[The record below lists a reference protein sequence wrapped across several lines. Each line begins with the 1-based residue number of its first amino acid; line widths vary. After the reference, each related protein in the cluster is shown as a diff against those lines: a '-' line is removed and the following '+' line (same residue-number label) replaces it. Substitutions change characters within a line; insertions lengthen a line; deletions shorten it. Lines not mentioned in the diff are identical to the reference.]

1 MGFMDL
7 ARSLFAPPSN
17 ASATAPQ
24 STARA
29 DSWSNLVTGIG
40 AATGRLD
47 FQFTRETRIDDQTLE
62 DMFHGDPYA
71 SRIVRAV
78 PEEALRRG
86 FSVSCG
92 DPAAESEIKGALDEL
107 HVLRKVTEAWTWARL
122 FGGAALFI
130 GADDGGDPAH
140 PLDVDNIRSV
150 RFVTVLDKREIYPAK
165 WFNDPLSPYFGEP
178 ETYRFTRS
186 GAGGTDAREV
196 HATRIVRFDGAVTTR
211 RRRQQNNSWCESELQ
226 RIITKLREFNGN
238 SAAAST
244 LLQDASQG
252 VFKIKDLMTL
262 IAQDKQDV
270 VRKRLQL
277 MDMARGV
284 ARAIMLDAEGE
295 DFQRVESGIATGMAD
310 LVDKSFLLLAGAAE
324 IPVTILF
331 GQAPAGLSATGD
343 SDIRWFY
350 DRIDSARTNSVRPR
364 LERIVR
370 LFMRAKDGPTC
381 GRAPE
386 AWSVEFPSLYQLTD
400 AEDADLRSKQAT
412 IDTAYI
418 TAGVLTPEEVR
429 ASRFRAE
436 GYSTETSIDD
446 ESTTGP
452 DAGEL
457 GDVAT
462 GVVPEDALAVVR
474 SVAAREIPRDSGLQ
488 AILAAMPGLALEQA
502 ERIMGEAGKTF
513 FTTPDPMAQPEL
525 EQLRAENAAL
535 KRSVQG
541 LKGYNARIVQRARDG
556 GLELGGLV
564 DRPPTE
570 VAEGDDLQE
579 GDVVAVP
586 TEPAPDAP
594 SAPAEPEKA
603 DGRTDAQTEAPAVPA
618 RSAAVVLPLPPNGRE
633 ALANVAQLPI
643 DQLHVTLAYFE
654 RLTDEQ
660 LAALRS
666 VVAAWATW
674 VRPIAAQIDGHGRF
688 AGENGVDPVFA
699 AVDSPELANA
709 RTSLVALLAAVN
721 LEPSTKHPFV
731 PHVTLAYVAPG
742 IELEEVG
749 ARTRV
754 VFDTVALWR
763 GEARDEP
770 IALRSSGALNAAL
783 ASLPRCLRAGRS
795 RRTRSSCARS
805 SETWTRAS
813 APRSSERRACASTAP
828 RTADCPRS
836 TTT

>member
-1 MGFMDL
+1 MGLLDTVRALL
-7 ARSLFAPPSN
+7 APANSQAISAP
-17 ASATAPQ
+17 AP
-24 STARA
+24 TPRA

-47 FQFTRETRIDDQTLE
+47 FTFSRELRIDDQTLE

-92 DPAAESEIKGALDEL
+92 DPDVESRIKASLDEL
-107 HVLRKVTEAWTWARL
+107 QVLRKFTEAWTWARL
-122 FGGAALFI
+122 FGGAALFV

-140 PLDVDNIRSV
+140 PLDMNNIRAV
-150 RFVTVLDKREIYPAK
+150 RFITVLDKREIFPAK
-165 WFNDPLSPYFGEP
+165 WFRDPLSPYFGEP
-178 ETYRFTRS
+178 ETYRFVRS
-186 GAGGTDAREV
+186 GAGGTDSREV
-196 HATRIVRFDGAVTTR
+196 HASRIVRFDGAVTSR

-284 ARAIMLDAEGE
+284 ARAIMLDADGE
-295 DFQRVESGIATGMAD
+295 NFERVESGIATGMAD

-350 DRIDSARTNSVRPR
+350 DRIDTARTNSAKPR

-370 LFMRAKDGPTC
+370 MFLRAQNGPT
-381 GRAPE
+381 GGVEPS

-412 IDTAYI
+412 IDAAYI
-418 TAGVLTPEEVR
+418 TAGVLTAEEVR
-429 ASRFRAE
+429 ASRFRRE

-446 ESTTGP
+446 DSTLGADP
-452 DAGEL
+452 GEL

-462 GVVPEDALAVVR
+462 GAVPEEALDVVKR
-474 SVAAREIPRDSGLQ
+474 VAAREIPRDSGLQ
-488 AILAAMPGLALEQA
+488 AIMAAMPGLAIEQA
-502 ERIMGEAGKTF
+502 AKIMGEAGKTF

-525 EQLRAENAAL
+525 EQLRVENAAL

-541 LKGYNARIVQRARDG
+541 LKNYNARIVQRAKDG

-570 VAEGDDLQE
+570 VAEGDELEE

-586 TEPAPDAP
+586 ADPAAAVEPTSPAPP
-594 SAPAEPEKA
+594 SASAEPEKA
-603 DGRTDAQTEAPAVPA
+603 DGRADAENAPVVPLPSGVA
-618 RSAAVVLPLPPNGRE
+618 IALPLPQNGRD
-633 ALANVAQLPI
+633 ALANVSQLPLE
-643 DQLHVTLAYFE
+643 DLHVTLAYFE
-654 RLTDEQ
+654 EISDEQ
-660 LAALRS
+660 LVTLRE
-666 VVAAWATW
+666 VVAKWAKHTH
-674 VRPIAAQIDGHGRF
+674 PIAAGLNGHGRF
-688 AGENGVDPVFA
+688 VGENGVDPVYV
-699 AVDSPELANA
+699 AVDSLGAIEHARYGLVEMLADRELY
-709 RTSLVALLAAVN
+709 
-721 LEPSTKHPFV
+721 PSAKHSFV
-731 PHVTLAYVAPG
+731 PHVTIAYVAPG
-742 IELEEVG
+742 VELEEVG
-749 ARTRV
+749 EPTAVTFNRV
-754 VFDTVALWR
+754 AVWR
-763 GEARDEP
+763 GDDHGNE
-770 IALRSSGALNAAL
+770 IALG
-783 ASLPRCLRAGRS
+783 
-795 RRTRSSCARS
+795 
-805 SETWTRAS
+805 
-813 APRSSERRACASTAP
+813 TA
-828 RTADCPRS
+828 
-836 TTT
+836 

>member
-1 MGFMDL
+1 MGFLDL
-7 ARSLFAPPSN
+7 ARSLLAPANSPAIAAPAPS
-17 ASATAPQ
+17 S
-24 STARA
+24 ARA

-47 FQFTRETRIDDQTLE
+47 FQFQREWRIDDQTLE

-78 PEEALRRG
+78 PEEAMRRG
-86 FSVSCG
+86 FTVSCG
-92 DPAAESEIKGALDEL
+92 DPQVESEVTAALDEL
-107 HVLRKVTEAWTWARL
+107 QVLRKITEAWTWARL
-122 FGGAALFI
+122 FGGAVLFV
-130 GADDGGDPAH
+130 GADDGRDPKL
-140 PLDVDNIRSV
+140 PLDASNIRAV
-150 RFVTVLDKREIYPAK
+150 RFLTVLDKREIHPAS
-165 WFNDPLSPYFGEP
+165 WFTDPLSPYFGEP
-178 ETYRFTRS
+178 ETYRFVRS
-186 GAGGTDAREV
+186 GVGGTDMRAV

-211 RRRQQNNSWCESELQ
+211 RRRQQNNSWSESELQ

-284 ARAIMLDAEGE
+284 ARAIMLDADGE

-350 DRIDSARTNSVRPR
+350 DRIDSARTNSVKPR

-370 LFMRAKDGPTC
+370 MILRSKNGPTC
-381 GRAPE
+381 GVEPS

-412 IDTAYI
+412 IDSAYI

-429 ASRFRAE
+429 ASRFRRE

-446 ESTTGP
+446 DSTVGP

-457 GDVAT
+457 GDVAA
-462 GVVPEDALAVVR
+462 GVVPEDALAVVK

-488 AILAAMPGLALEQA
+488 AILAAMPGLAIEQA
-502 ERIMGEAGKTF
+502 ERIMGEAGRTF
-513 FTTPDPMAQPEL
+513 FTVPDPLAQPEL

-541 LKGYNARIVQRARDG
+541 LKNWNSRIVQRAKDG

-564 DRPPTE
+564 DRAPTE
-570 VAEGDDLQE
+570 VAEGDELQE

-586 TEPAPDAP
+586 ADHAAAPP
-594 SAPAEPEKA
+594 SAPAGPEMA
-603 DGRTDAQTEAPAVPA
+603 AGRADAQPEAVPA
-618 RSAAVVLPLPPNGRE
+618 PRGVAVVLPLPHAGRD
-633 ALANVAQLPI
+633 ALAGVSQLPL
-643 DQLHVTLAYFE
+643 DQLHVTLAYLE
-654 RLTDEQ
+654 ELSDEQ
-660 LAALRS
+660 LETLRAA
-666 VVAAWATW
+666 VASWARNT
-674 VRPIAAQIDGHGRF
+674 RPIAAALDGHGRF
-688 AGENGVDPVFA
+688 AGENGVDPVFV
-699 AVDSPELANA
+699 AVNA
-709 RTSLVALLAAVN
+709 PALRHARDWLVAILREKG

-731 PHVTLAYVAPG
+731 PHVTIAYVAPG
-742 IELEEVG
+742 VELEEIGQPTAVTFG
-749 ARTRV
+749 A
-754 VFDTVALWR
+754 VAVWAGDDR
-763 GEARDEP
+763 GDE
-770 IALRSSGALNAAL
+770 IVL
-783 ASLPRCLRAGRS
+783 GR
-795 RRTRSSCARS
+795 
-805 SETWTRAS
+805 
-813 APRSSERRACASTAP
+813 
-828 RTADCPRS
+828 
-836 TTT
+836 

>member
-1 MGFMDL
+1 MGLLDL
-7 ARSLFAPPSN
+7 ARALLAPANLP
-17 ASATAPQ
+17 AIAAPAT
-24 STARA
+24 THRA

-47 FQFTRETRIDDQTLE
+47 FQFTRELRIDDETLE

-78 PEEALRRG
+78 PEEAMRRG
-86 FSVSCG
+86 FTVSCG
-92 DPAAESEIKGALDEL
+92 DPAIESEITAALDTL
-107 HVLRKVTEAWTWARL
+107 NVLQKVTEAWTWARL

-130 GADDGGDPAH
+130 GADDAQDPSL
-140 PLDVDNIRSV
+140 PLDMNNIRAV
-150 RFVTVLDKREIYPAK
+150 RFVTVLDKREIFPAK
-165 WFNDPLSPYFGEP
+165 WFRDPLSPYFGEP
-178 ETYRFTRS
+178 ETYRFVRS
-186 GAGGTDAREV
+186 GSGGTDSREV
-196 HATRIVRFDGAVTTR
+196 HATRIVRFDGAVTSR
-211 RRRQQNNSWCESELQ
+211 RRRRQNNSWCESELQ

-350 DRIDSARTNSVRPR
+350 DRINTARTNSAKPR
-364 LERIVR
+364 IERIVR
-370 LFMRAKDGPTC
+370 MFLRAKNGPTA
-381 GRAPE
+381 GVEPS

-412 IDTAYI
+412 IDTQYI
-418 TAGVLTPEEVR
+418 TAGVLTAEEVR
-429 ASRFRAE
+429 ASRFRRE

-446 ESTTGP
+446 DSTLGADP
-452 DAGEL
+452 GEL

-462 GVVPEDALAVVR
+462 GAVPEEALDVVKR
-474 SVAAREIPRDSGLQ
+474 VAAREIPRDSGLQ
-488 AILAAMPGLALEQA
+488 AIMAAMPGLAIEQA
-502 ERIMGEAGKTF
+502 EKIMGEAGKTF
-513 FTTPDPMAQPEL
+513 FTVPDPTAQPEL

-541 LKGYNARIVQRARDG
+541 LKNYNARIVQRAKDG

-570 VAEGDDLQE
+570 VAEGDELEE

-586 TEPAPDAP
+586 ADPAAAVEPAPADAP
-594 SAPAEPEKA
+594 SAPAEPEKT
-603 DGRTDAQTEAPAVPA
+603 DGRADAEDAPVVPVPLGV
-618 RSAAVVLPLPPNGRE
+618 AVVLPLPQNGRD
-633 ALANVAQLPI
+633 ALANVSQLPLE
-643 DQLHVTLAYFE
+643 DLHVTLAYFE
-654 RLTDEQ
+654 ELSDEQ
-660 LAALRS
+660 LVTLRAAVNMWARHTRQI
-666 VVAAWATW
+666 VAKL
-674 VRPIAAQIDGHGRF
+674 DGHGRF
-688 AGENGVDPVFA
+688 VGESGVDPVYV
-699 AVDSPELANA
+699 AVSSLGAIEHARYGLVEMLADRELY
-709 RTSLVALLAAVN
+709 
-721 LEPSTKHPFV
+721 PSTKHPFV
-731 PHVTLAYVAPG
+731 PHVTIAYVAPDV
-742 IELEEVG
+742 ELKEVG
-749 ARTRV
+749 EPTTV
-754 VFDTVALWR
+754 TFDAVAVWS
-763 GEARDEP
+763 GGDHGDK
-770 IALRSSGALNAAL
+770 IALS
-783 ASLPRCLRAGRS
+783 P
-795 RRTRSSCARS
+795 
-805 SETWTRAS
+805 
-813 APRSSERRACASTAP
+813 
-828 RTADCPRS
+828 
-836 TTT
+836 

>member
-1 MGFMDL
+1 MGLLDL
-7 ARSLFAPPSN
+7 ARALLAPRTN
-17 ASATAPQ
+17 TIAAAPQ
-24 STARA
+24 SAARA

-47 FQFTRETRIDDQTLE
+47 FQFTPELRIADQTLE
-62 DMFHGDPYA
+62 DMFHDDPYA

-78 PEEALRRG
+78 PEEAMRRG

-92 DPAAESEIKGALDEL
+92 DPEVESRVQAALDEL
-107 HVLRKVTEAWTWARL
+107 HVLSKVTEAWTWARL
-122 FGGAALFI
+122 FGGAALFV
-130 GADDGGDPAH
+130 GADDGRDPAL
-140 PLDVDNIRSV
+140 PLDAANIRAI
-150 RFVTVLDKREIYPAK
+150 RFVTVLDKRELYPAK
-165 WFNDPLSPYFGEP
+165 WFTDPLSSHFGEP

-186 GAGGTDAREV
+186 GAGGTDTREV
-196 HATRIVRFDGAVTTR
+196 HATRLVRFDGAVTTR
-211 RRRQQNNSWCESELQ
+211 RRRQQHNGWSESELQ
-226 RIITKLREFNGN
+226 RVFTKLREFNGN

-252 VFKIKDLMTL
+252 VFKIKDLMSL

-284 ARAIMLDAEGE
+284 ARAIMLDADGE
-295 DFQRVESGIATGMAD
+295 SFERVESGVATGMAD

-350 DRIDSARTNSVRPR
+350 DRIDSARTNNVKPR

-370 LFMRAKDGPTC
+370 MLLRAKSGPT
-381 GRAPE
+381 GGVEPSSWA
-386 AWSVEFPSLYQLTD
+386 VEFPSLYQLTD

-412 IDTAYI
+412 IDAAYI
-418 TAGVLTPEEVR
+418 QSQVLTPEEVR
-429 ASRFRAE
+429 ASRFRRE

-446 ESTTGP
+446 DSTTGP
-452 DAGEL
+452 DTGEL
-457 GDVAT
+457 GDVAV
-462 GVVPEDALAVVR
+462 GVVPEEALSVVK

-513 FTTPDPMAQPEL
+513 FTAPDPLAQPEL

-586 TEPAPDAP
+586 AEPEPAPADAP
-594 SAPAEPEKA
+594 SASAEAEKIA
-603 DGRTDAQTEAPAVPA
+603 DEA
-618 RSAAVVLPLPPNGRE
+618 
-633 ALANVAQLPI
+633 
-643 DQLHVTLAYFE
+643 T
-654 RLTDEQ
+654 
-660 LAALRS
+660 
-666 VVAAWATW
+666 
-674 VRPIAAQIDGHGRF
+674 
-688 AGENGVDPVFA
+688 
-699 AVDSPELANA
+699 
-709 RTSLVALLAAVN
+709 
-721 LEPSTKHPFV
+721 
-731 PHVTLAYVAPG
+731 
-742 IELEEVG
+742 
-749 ARTRV
+749 
-754 VFDTVALWR
+754 
-763 GEARDEP
+763 
-770 IALRSSGALNAAL
+770 
-783 ASLPRCLRAGRS
+783 
-795 RRTRSSCARS
+795 
-805 SETWTRAS
+805 
-813 APRSSERRACASTAP
+813 
-828 RTADCPRS
+828 
-836 TTT
+836 